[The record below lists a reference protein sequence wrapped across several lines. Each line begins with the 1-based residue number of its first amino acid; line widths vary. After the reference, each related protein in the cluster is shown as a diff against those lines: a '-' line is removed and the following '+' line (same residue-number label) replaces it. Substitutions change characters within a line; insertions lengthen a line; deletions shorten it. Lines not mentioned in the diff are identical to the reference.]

1 MLYKTVKVP
10 IWVYEDALDARA
22 DVLRE
27 GLQLLPKDLLEPTK
41 CPRCGGELGVLTAGY
56 ERLECTSC
64 GFKQEKIA
72 ASGASMSGI
81 GLGVLLG
88 LGLAA
93 LFRSSTGGVRPSREA
108 VAGRAAAAR
117 IRRAA
122 QATGASRLSEQE
134 IDAEIAA
141 ARKERRRRRR
151 MAPWAP

>member
-10 IWVYEDALDARA
+10 LWVYEDALDARA
-22 DVLRE
+22 DVLRQ
-27 GLQLLPKDLLEPTK
+27 GLQFLPKDLLEPAN
-41 CPRCGGELGVLTAGY
+41 CPRCGGDLEVLTAGY
-56 ERLECTSC
+56 QRLECTSC

-72 ASGASMSGI
+72 ASGTNMSGI

-93 LFRSSTGGVRPSREA
+93 LFRASTGGVRPSREA

-117 IRRAA
+117 IRRTA
-122 QATGASRLSEQE
+122 QATGASRLSDEE
-134 IDAEIAA
+134 VEAEITA

-151 MAPWAP
+151 AG